1 MIRTRTRLRQ
11 GRGVILEDMVGDN
24 EDNMI
29 EDNEEDKDFANED
42 GDEDKDVDLPVGT
55 YGPLTTDP

>member
-1 MIRTRTRLRQ
+1 MVGDNEDNMIEDNE
-11 GRGVILEDMVGDN
+11 EDMVGDN